1 MIPQDNTA
9 PHQRATNRHSRNV
22 GTRRAAL
29 SSGNSFSNLI
39 RGFVIKGI

>member
-9 PHQRATNRHSRNV
+9 PHQRATNRDSRDV

-29 SSGNSFSNLI
+29 SSGNSFLNFI
-39 RGFVIKGI
+39 RGFVTKGI